1 MRLIGTVA
9 GVCVIATL
17 LAACS
22 GSKAQPTSTT
32 GQSGGNSGGTSGG
45 NSAPSSDSSSPTDV
59 VNGGT
64 FTMSM
69 SADPG
74 NLDPQ
79 GAATSNTFQMTQFAY
94 DNLLSEG
101 ADGKIESGLATKW
114 QVAGTKVTLTLHKA
128 ITCSD
133 GAPFTAADAV
143 ANISYVADP
152 KNKSPFLGVYLPG
165 GAKASAGAAAGTVTI
180 TLAQPA
186 PFVLDGLASLP
197 MVCAKGM
204 QDRKSLAR
212 KSDGTGPYQLTEAVS
227 GDHYTY
233 TKRSG
238 YTWGPDGA
246 TTATA
251 GLPSTIV
258 VKIVQNETT
267 AANLL
272 LSGGL
277 NAATILGSDVQR
289 LESAHLFATDTASVA
304 GQMWF
309 NQDSG
314 RPGADPAVRQ
324 ALTSAVDLNQLAKV
338 LTANN
343 GQPATEFAALPPV
356 ACPGNSVTANL
367 PTHDLDKAKQLLDS
381 AGWKVGSGGV
391 RSKGGKPLAVTFV
404 YNSAQGAGGAA
415 AAELASATW
424 KQLGAD
430 VTVKPQD
437 STAISGTVFSTG
449 NWDIVWL
456 TLNVSSPDQIVPFM
470 SGPAPAKGTNFAHIN
485 NAAYSSLVAKA
496 SAMDGSAG
504 CSDWLK
510 AEAELVKAVDVIP
523 FANQI
528 VKTFGYHA
536 RFAVVGALVPT
547 SIRMLAS

>member
-17 LAACS
+17 LGACS
-22 GSKAQPTSTT
+22 ASKNQPTSTT
-32 GQSGGNSGGTSGG
+32 GNSGGNSGA
-45 NSAPSSDSSSPTDV
+45 NSAASSEGSSPGNV

-69 SADPG
+69 NSDPG

-94 DNLLSEG
+94 DNLLSES
-101 ADGKIESGLATKW
+101 ADGKIESELATKW
-114 QVAGTKVTLTLHKA
+114 SVAGSKVTLTLHKG

-165 GAKASAGAAAGTVTI
+165 GAKASANTAAGTVTI

-212 KSDGTGPYQLTEAVS
+212 KTDGTGPYQLTEAVS

-238 YTWGPDGA
+238 YTWGPGGA
-246 TTATA
+246 TTATP

-277 NAATILGSDVQR
+277 NSATILGADVQR
-289 LESAHLFATDTASVA
+289 LESAHLFSTDTQSIA
-304 GQMWF
+304 GEMWF
-309 NQDSG
+309 NQAAG

-324 ALTSAVDLNQLAKV
+324 ALTSAVDLDQLTKV
-338 LTANN
+338 LTSNN

-391 RSKGGKPLAVTFV
+391 RSKDGKPLAVTFV
-404 YNSAQGAGGAA
+404 YNSAQGPGGAA

-424 KQLGAD
+424 KQLGVD

-470 SGPAPAKGTNFAHIN
+470 SGPAPGKGTNFAHIN
-485 NAAYSSLVAKA
+485 NSAYSSLVAKA
-496 SAMDGSAG
+496 SAMTGSAG

-510 AEAELVKAVDVIP
+510 AEGELVKAVDVVP
-523 FANQI
+523 FANQV

-536 RFAVVGALVPT
+536 QFAVVGALVPT
-547 SIRMLAS
+547 SIRMMAS